1 MDARRTGR
9 AEKNNMK
16 TLINQMR
23 AFVLEDE
30 GQDLIEYAL
39 LAALVALAATVAMTS
54 LGAGI
59 STVFNNVAG
68 RLTGAATP

>member
-1 MDARRTGR
+1 
-9 AEKNNMK
+9 MK

-54 LGAGI
+54 LGQGI
-59 STVFNNVAG
+59 STVFQSVTTQ
-68 RLTGAATP
+68 LTGAV

>member
-1 MDARRTGR
+1 MRVETGR
-9 AEKNNMK
+9 AGENDMK

-54 LGAGI
+54 LGQGI
-59 STVFNNVAG
+59 STVFQSVTTQ
-68 RLTGAATP
+68 LTGAV

>member
-1 MDARRTGR
+1 MRVETGR
-9 AEKNNMK
+9 AGENDMK

-54 LGAGI
+54 LGKGI
-59 STVFNNVAG
+59 STVFTSVTTQ
-68 RLTGAATP
+68 LTGAV

>member
-1 MDARRTGR
+1 
-9 AEKNNMK
+9 MK

-54 LGAGI
+54 LGKGI
-59 STVFNNVAG
+59 STVFTSVTTQ
-68 RLTGAATP
+68 LTGAV

>member
-9 AEKNNMK
+9 AGENDMK

-23 AFVLEDE
+23 AFVVADE

-54 LGAGI
+54 LGTSI
-59 STVFNNVAG
+59 STVFTSVGNS
-68 RLTGAATP
+68 LTGAV